1 MAKLKW
7 SLESIS
13 DLENIYDYIAA
24 DSPIYA
30 RHQIENIFQVV
41 ERLRRFPESGRHL
54 PEFPHLPHREIIID
68 SYRVIYRYE
77 SGNNEVVIIT
87 VVHGKRLLK
96 DA

>member
-13 DLENIYDYIAA
+13 DLENIYNYIAT

-30 RHQIENIFQVV
+30 RHQIEHIFQAV

-54 PEFPHLPHREIIID
+54 PEFQHLPHREIIVD

-77 SGNNEVVIIT
+77 SGNNEVVVIT